1 MLSVSL
7 DCNQIFLNRN
17 KNFSNICQVSPSDF
31 IAQLVSGLSLK
42 GRSLNSNPA
51 FIFLSFFVCSF
62 SNSSLPAR
70 ILVNLIYQ
78 TYIVFLHNAVR
89 YKWCSILSQ
98 TNQKHLWNFK
108 QTCYA
113 SCSKIQLF
121 VKFTRLTF

>member
-7 DCNQIFLNRN
+7 DCNRIFLKRN

-78 TYIVFLHNAVR
+78 TYIF
-89 YKWCSILSQ
+89 
-98 TNQKHLWNFK
+98 
-108 QTCYA
+108 
-113 SCSKIQLF
+113 
-121 VKFTRLTF
+121 FT

>member
-31 IAQLVSGLSLK
+31 IAQLVSELSLK

-78 TYIVFLHNAVR
+78 TYIF
-89 YKWCSILSQ
+89 
-98 TNQKHLWNFK
+98 
-108 QTCYA
+108 
-113 SCSKIQLF
+113 
-121 VKFTRLTF
+121 FT